1 MKKKVLTILGTRPEA
16 IKFAPLIKEFEK
28 HSEEFDSR
36 VCSTGQHRE
45 MLDQVLDFFD
55 IDPEYKLGVMSDNQ
69 TLFGVSAK
77 ILVGLEKVFNDFMPD
92 VVFVQGD
99 TATTLF
105 GALGGFYKQVKVAH
119 LEAGLRSGY
128 KLSPFPEEVNRLLVS
143 RVADLHFTATQR
155 NGDDLRK
162 EGIEEGVHEVGNTVV
177 DALFLCLEKIKERGE
192 ETYEKFFDFV
202 DFNKR
207 VILVTGH
214 RRESF
219 GKPFEELCRSLGRIK
234 AEHPDVEIVY
244 PVHLNPNVQKPV
256 HDILGGQEGIHLISP
271 LDYPYLVWLM
281 NKCELVLTDS
291 GGIQEE
297 APSLGKQV
305 LVMRDDTDRKEGVD
319 AGTAI
324 LVGTDPDRIYWET
337 TKLLRDADA
346 YGVMAKT
353 ANPYGDG
360 GAAQKVVKIIGEL

>member
-105 GALGGFYKQVKVAH
+105 GALGGFYKQVQVAQ
-119 LEAGLRSGY
+119 LEAGLRSCD
-128 KLSPFPEEVNRLLVS
+128 KFSPFPEEVNRLLVS
-143 RVADLHFTATQR
+143 RVADLHFTAPQR

-297 APSLGKQV
+297 APSLGKPV
-305 LVMRDDTDRKEGVD
+305 LVMRDVTERKEGVD

-337 TKLLRDADA
+337 TILLRDADA